1 MKKHSSDRKFI
12 QAERVFL
19 HEVASPLMLAHG
31 WLERW
36 AKRSSAVE
44 SEEEFKNAIKQLDRL
59 KQLIEQRR
67 QQLIDLEK
75 DFE

>member
-19 HEVASPLMLAHG
+19 HEIASPLMLAHG

-36 AKRSSAVE
+36 VKRSAQVQN
-44 SEEEFKNAIKQLDRL
+44 EEEFKSAMKQLDRL

-67 QQLIDLEK
+67 EQLSQLEK